1 MNDLTTSNN
10 NFMNADDGWGDAAA
24 ENAGRVLRGTLL
36 KFSEGTWSKG
46 AGAEVKDGTQL
57 VALGTVRAWVKW
69 VSGKPAKYEIPEA
82 GRSMPEREDLGDLD
96 EDAWEAGVDG
106 KPKDPWQ
113 NTRFVHLV
121 DPLSAEIFT
130 FSTSSWGGRGAV
142 ADLAEQIQRVR
153 YANPGALPVV
163 ELSAAPMMTKFGKK
177 SKPLFKV
184 VEWRKGG
191 SLVEGDEPPLEIAH
205 SSTKHAKAIET
216 AKSFDDDIPF

>member
-1 MNDLTTSNN
+1 MNNGN
-10 NFMNADDGWGDAAA
+10 DGWGDAAA
-24 ENAGRVLRGTLL
+24 ENAGRVLRGNLL
-36 KFSEGTWSKG
+36 KFSDWTWSKG
-46 AGAEVKDGTQL
+46 GGAELKDGTQL

-69 VSGKPAKYEIPEA
+69 EGGKPAKYLIPEA
-82 GRSMPEREDLGDLD
+82 GRAMPEREELGDLNQD
-96 EDAWEAGVDG
+96 DWEAGVDG

-121 DPLSAEIFT
+121 DPVSAEIFT

-163 ELSAAPMMTKFGKK
+163 ELSAAPMVTKFGKK

-184 VEWRKGG
+184 IEWRKGG
-191 SLVEGDEPPLEIAH
+191 SLVQGDEPQPQPPRPQLE
-205 SSTKHAKAIET
+205 HAA
-216 AKSFDDDIPF
+216 AKSFDDEIPF